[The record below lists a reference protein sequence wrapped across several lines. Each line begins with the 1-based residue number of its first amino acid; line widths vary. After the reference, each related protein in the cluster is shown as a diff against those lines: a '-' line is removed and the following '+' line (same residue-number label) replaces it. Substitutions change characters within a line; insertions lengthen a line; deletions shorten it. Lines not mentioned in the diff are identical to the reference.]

1 MTSSAEWKGRVQKM
15 LQTCQGELK
24 RTTEIGKRMLSAS
37 KTNSKLHENYE
48 ELGVLLVKAME
59 SGEVKWDNARVQEI
73 MSEIKICEKSLEEIE
88 DEVNNIRFSDTN
100 ESSQSSTDSKSS
112 N

>member
-1 MTSSAEWKGRVQKM
+1 MSTSPNLKGRMQKV

-48 ELGVLLVKAME
+48 ELGVMVARALAA
-59 SGEVKWDNARVQEI
+59 GELKWDNARVHEI
-73 MSEIKICEKSLEEIE
+73 LCEINSCEKDLENIE
-88 DEVNNIRFSDTN
+88 DEVNNIRFSEQDEEVN
-100 ESSQSSTDSKSS
+100 DSKPSA

>member
-1 MTSSAEWKGRVQKM
+1 MSSNAEWKGRVQRM

-48 ELGVLLVKAME
+48 ELGVLLAKAMN
-59 SGEVKWDNARVQEI
+59 SGELTWDNPRVHELLT
-73 MSEIKICEKSLEEIE
+73 EIKACEKNLEDIE
-88 DEVNNIRFSDTN
+88 DEVNNIRFAEND
-100 ESSQSSTDSKSS
+100 EDPQSSKTS